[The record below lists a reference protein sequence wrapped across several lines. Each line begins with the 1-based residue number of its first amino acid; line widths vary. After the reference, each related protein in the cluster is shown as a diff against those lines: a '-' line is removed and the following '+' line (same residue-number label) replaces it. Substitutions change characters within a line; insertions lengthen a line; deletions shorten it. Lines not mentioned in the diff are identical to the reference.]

1 MAMFGQNSSK
11 WGDAL
16 MNIGALMTDVGQGQG
31 PQYTMALAKQRKDRQ
46 LLEQQMAA
54 RQQLSGL
61 FGGTAMG
68 SGQGPGPNIRDPR
81 VQQALLNAEA
91 AGVDVDTALKLI
103 EMSRPN
109 VQFAPDE
116 TAVDVNDPAN
126 VGKSFASSRYENGW
140 RVTPNDANAPSF
152 LPKIPDATIPDGR
165 GGVIPVAGAAEAM
178 ARQAGMIAGAEAA
191 GKAPY
196 DFINVP
202 TASGAPRVMSK
213 SNAMGG
219 DFVGQ
224 SPAQREREI
233 SLARG
238 DADRANAIEQKAAV
252 AASQLSTLDNMERL
266 LPDVI
271 SGFGADARLN
281 AARAMALAG
290 NEDAKRK
297 VAATETYLNEA
308 RNLVSDIIKSFGA
321 NPTEGERKYAERM
334 SGADA
339 NLNPETLKE
348 GIRLRRERINRDLA
362 NAGRPRKPQI
372 SREQALEELRRRGL
386 VK

>member
-54 RQQLSGL
+54 RQQLAGL

-191 GKAPY
+191 EKAPY

-224 SPAQREREI
+224 APADKIRTETAARSQADAAAALPQSVQTAQNALDVIQQIRTHPGFNSRVGLAAVVPALPNTAGKDFDVLVEQAKGQVFLQAFQALKGGGQITERE
-233 SLARG
+233 G
-238 DADRANAIEQKAAV
+238 QAAAQAV
-252 AASQLSTLDNMERL
+252 
-266 LPDVI
+266 
-271 SGFGADARLN
+271 ARLN
-281 AARAMALAG
+281 QAQTKAGFTKALDDLEKVIRAGVERSQQKAG
-290 NEDAKRK
+290 Q
-297 VAATETYLNEA
+297 
-308 RNLVSDIIKSFGA
+308 S
-321 NPTEGERKYAERM
+321 
-334 SGADA
+334 
-339 NLNPETLKE
+339 
-348 GIRLRRERINRDLA
+348 
-362 NAGRPRKPQI
+362 KPQV